1 MFGLA
6 SVLGTQHRKVKTRE
20 RGVSG
25 DPTASERGSRW
36 GWKADN
42 RSPRR
47 LLRSGWD
54 CGENDCNE
62 VGCGGVQNIQ
72 ELTQATAAVGVAVF
86 FIVRHPRNQRLATTD
101 PGLAEVGAQFLFK
114 MSGQRVGPPKFQFQ
128 RTEIGRAHV

>member
-47 LLRSGWD
+47 LLRSGLD

-72 ELTQATAAVGVAVF
+72 ELTQATAAVGCLLLQF
-86 FIVRHPRNQRLATTD
+86 RHYHGLF
-101 PGLAEVGAQFLFK
+101 LAEDLDQEVLRV
-114 MSGQRVGPPKFQFQ
+114 QRADAPHRQVLWPEVAKVEGKD
-128 RTEIGRAHV
+128 